1 MIWNTSRRGPGYRE
15 RAEAGR
21 LTRHNLS
28 MKNYY
33 DSGGRVELLEP
44 GVLAAADLLAVL
56 STMSARIAR
65 RVRVRVI
72 ADIANFGDR

>member
-1 MIWNTSRRGPGYRE
+1 MILNTSRRGPGYRE

-44 GVLAAADLLAVL
+44 GVLADDDPVAVL
-56 STMSARIAR
+56 STMDARLAPR
-65 RVRVRVI
+65 ACQGNSRHCEFR
-72 ADIANFGDR
+72 